1 MRRQLII
8 LMFLSSLMVQVF
20 AGFILKADYAI
31 NRAVYIKS
39 CINKNKPVLKCNGKC
54 QLSKKILAA
63 EKEQQNAAQKGSY
76 QFNIS
81 IEILCNTVFIPSIN
95 KLEISINP
103 IKFQYGN
110 KDELAG
116 HHENIFHP
124 PQLA

>member
-1 MRRQLII
+1 MKKILII
-8 LMFLSSLMVQVF
+8 IVF
-20 AGFILKADYAI
+20 AILFKPIFPVAEYMINYDYISKVLCENKA
-31 NRAVYIKS
+31 
-39 CINKNKPVLKCNGKC
+39 KPQLKCNGKC

-63 EKEQQNAAQKGSY
+63 EKEQQKAAQKGSY

-95 KLEISINP
+95 TLEITINP
-103 IKFQYGN
+103 IKFQYGI

-116 HHENIFHP
+116 HYSTIFHP